1 MRAALSFLTAF
12 PGARVPTA
20 RSLRWF
26 PIVGALV
33 GLALGGL
40 WWATAKVWPWSIAA
54 VIVVVAD
61 LALTGMLHF
70 DGLADSADGLLP
82 HLTRERRL
90 QVMREPTVGAFGV
103 VTVVIVLIG
112 RWAVLAVVRPAPL
125 LLAALWCVSR
135 SGMAATVDRMQ
146 YARADVGLASA
157 FQGARL
163 PAGAAVVAV
172 GGSAAVAAAW
182 SVPAGPVAVA
192 ACVIGF
198 LAVLAL
204 AQHRIGGYTGDV
216 LGAAGVVGETVG
228 LLVAAARW

>member
-26 PIVGALV
+26 PVVGALL

-40 WWATAKVWPWSIAA
+40 WWAAAKAWPWPIAA

-82 HLTRERRL
+82 HLDRERRL
-90 QVMREPTVGAFGV
+90 QVMREPTVGAFGI
-103 VTVVIVLIG
+103 VTVAIVLIG

-135 SGMAATVDRMQ
+135 SGMAATVDRMH
-146 YARADVGLASA
+146 YARADAGLPSA

-163 PAGAAVVAV
+163 PALTAV
-172 GGSAAVAAAW
+172 AAVAASAGVAAVW
-182 SVPAGPVAVA
+182 SVPAGPVAVGA
-192 ACVIGF
+192 GVVAF

-204 AQHRIGGYTGDV
+204 AERRIGGYTGDV

>member
-1 MRAALSFLTAF
+1 VRAALSFLTAY

-20 RSLRWF
+20 RSLPWF
-26 PIVGALV
+26 PVVGAVL

-82 HLTRERRL
+82 HLTLERRL
-90 QVMREPTVGAFGV
+90 EVMREPTVGAFGV
-103 VTVVIVLIG
+103 VAVAIVLIG

-135 SGMAATVDRMQ
+135 SGMAATVDRVR
-146 YARADVGLASA
+146 YARIDGGLASA

-163 PAGAAVVAV
+163 PAPIVLAAVGA
-172 GGSAAVAAAW
+172 SAAVAAVW
-182 SVPAGPVAVA
+182 SVPAGPAAVG
-192 ACVIGF
+192 ACVVGF
-198 LAVLAL
+198 IAVLAL
-204 AQHRIGGYTGDV
+204 AERRIGGYTGDV